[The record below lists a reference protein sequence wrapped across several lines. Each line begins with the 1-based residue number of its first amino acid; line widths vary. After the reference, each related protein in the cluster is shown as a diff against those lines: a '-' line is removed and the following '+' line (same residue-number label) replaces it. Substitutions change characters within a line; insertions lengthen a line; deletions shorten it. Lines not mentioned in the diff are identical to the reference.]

1 MDSQVKFCLSENSF
15 ILSQVFGFGFPL
27 FFFFLFGRLNGNTY
41 YSTNY
46 GYVNFASH
54 MRLHQQAT
62 VPPIIPPKTQNPK
75 APKPEPYPKKKKKDL
90 KGSQRA
96 EAQ

>member
-27 FFFFLFGRLNGNTY
+27 FFFLFRRLNGNTY

-62 VPPIIPPKTQNPK
+62 VPPSYHQKPKT
-75 APKPEPYPKKKKKDL
+75 PKPEPYPKKKKKDL

>member
-1 MDSQVKFCLSENSF
+1 
-15 ILSQVFGFGFPL
+15 
-27 FFFFLFGRLNGNTY
+27 
-41 YSTNY
+41 
-46 GYVNFASH
+46 

-96 EAQ
+96 EAQWTLGFVTYAEISRFEVRVQDR